1 MTALLEVR
9 GLSGGYVTG
18 ALTVS
23 DISLSVEPGQVVTVL
38 GANGAGKTTLLRII
52 AGELAVRGGE
62 IVFAGQGIGALGT
75 PRRVAAGLALVP
87 QGHQLY
93 GGLTVLENLRMG
105 AFLRSRRPDLDAALA
120 RVFDLFPVLGER
132 LHQTASSLSGG
143 ERAML
148 AVGRGLVSRPRL
160 LMLDEPSIG
169 LAPLVRETMFAALSR
184 LCDEDGMAML
194 MAEQDVPSALAISD
208 EVYALQGGVIVA
220 SGDPASFEDD
230 ALNAIYLGVAA

>member
-9 GLSGGYVTG
+9 GLSGGYIAG

-23 DISLSVEPGQVVTVL
+23 DISLSVEPGHVVTVL

-52 AGELAVRGGE
+52 AGELAARSGE
-62 IVFAGQGIGALGT
+62 IVFAGRAIGALGT
-75 PRRVAAGLALVP
+75 PQRVAAGLALVP

-93 GGLTVLENLRMG
+93 GGLSVLENLKMG
-105 AFLRSRRPDLDAALA
+105 AFLRSRRSELDAALT

-132 LHQTASSLSGG
+132 LHQTSSSLSGG

-160 LMLDEPSIG
+160 LLLDEPSIG
-169 LAPLVRETMFAALSR
+169 LAPLVRETMFAALTR
-184 LCDEDGMAML
+184 ICEEDGMAIL
-194 MAEQDVPSALAISD
+194 MAEQDVPSALGISD
-208 EVYALQGGVIVA
+208 KVHALQGGVIVA
-220 SGDPASFEDD
+220 EGDPAAFQDD
-230 ALNAIYLGVAA
+230 ALNAIYLGVSA